1 MRVGLLFGSFN
12 PVHNGH
18 FAIAKECIKRGYV
31 DFVRFVVANQN
42 PFKDLYEINFWKR
55 ADLIQDAIHDDE
67 QLVVSHTERL
77 LSDLNKSTKTYDVI
91 NHFKKRD
98 IEIEPI
104 VICGDDVYN
113 NIKTWY
119 RGEDLLAENKFI
131 VFTRDSK
138 TIQNND
144 NIIAYINIDGF
155 ENYSSSDI
163 RNKVKNGDDIS
174 GLVPDNIKNK
184 IIDLYGR
191 K

>member
-12 PVHNGH
+12 PIHNGH
-18 FAIAKECIKRGYV
+18 LAIAKECIKRGYV

-42 PFKDLYEINFWKR
+42 PFKDLYKINFWKR
-55 ADLIQDAIHDDE
+55 ADLIQDAINDDE
-67 QLVVSHTERL
+67 QLVVSHAEGL

-98 IEIEPI
+98 REIEPI
-104 VICGDDVYN
+104 IICGDDVYN
-113 NIKTWY
+113 TIKTWY
-119 RGEDLLAENKFI
+119 RGEDLLVENKFI

-138 TIQNND
+138 IIQNND

-163 RNKVKNGDDIS
+163 RNRVKNGDDIS